1 MEMLHKRNHGEDQGA
16 EREGQ
21 EEGHTTVKPRYN
33 GSKSNG
39 NPPIRDLK
47 TWSLHVNFF

>member
-1 MEMLHKRNHGEDQGA
+1 MMFVKQFFITVDVANENES
-16 EREGQ
+16 
-21 EEGHTTVKPRYN
+21 TVKPRYN

-39 NPPIRDLK
+39 NPSITDPR